1 MRTMKAK
8 YPDWTERQLRN
19 VIYWQKKAKI
29 IHKEKIIEFLNSH
42 KDLNY
47 IAITPEA
54 FGVDVTATL
63 KSIGI
68 ELPWPPIEEAY
79 RVSLAAEPLSYDY
92 CFFESEDIVY
102 Q

>member
-1 MRTMKAK
+1 M
-8 YPDWTERQLRN
+8 
-19 VIYWQKKAKI
+19 
-29 IHKEKIIEFLNSH
+29 
-42 KDLNY
+42 
-47 IAITPEA
+47 
-54 FGVDVTATL
+54 TATL